1 MLTIAAPLTCP
12 TASQSSTRLTYF
24 FNGSLIDMQDL
35 FETKE
40 VIRLKYHCCLSKA
53 VVHAKNRFTI
63 NLELSLEL

>member
-40 VIRLKYHCCLSKA
+40 ESD
-53 VVHAKNRFTI
+53 
-63 NLELSLEL
+63 